1 MFANRRLHKRHTVK
15 AVAKVFYG
23 SNMLELPIR
32 DISLTG
38 IGLETSDATTLSV
51 GNLCFVALPEHGK
64 LDAMVIGVRRQSY
77 HLQFLTSEP
86 EEVRAFIDAHTGDAP
101 GGGATP

>member
-1 MFANRRLHKRHTVK
+1 VFANRRLHRRFAIK
-15 AVAKVFYG
+15 AVATVFYG

-38 IGLETSDATTLSV
+38 IGLDAPDNTTLSI

-64 LDAMVIGVRRQSY
+64 LDAMVIGVRRQSF
-77 HLQFLTSEP
+77 HLQFLSSEP
-86 EEVRAFIDAHTGDAP
+86 DEVRSFIDAHNGP
-101 GGGATP
+101 GTTL

>member
-15 AVAKVFYG
+15 AVATVFYG

-38 IGLETSDATTLSV
+38 IGLDADDATTLTV
-51 GNLCFVALPEHGK
+51 GNLCFVSLPEHGK
-64 LDAMVIGVRRQSY
+64 LDAMVVGVRRQSY

-86 EEVRAFIDAHTGDAP
+86 DEVRSFIDAHSD
-101 GGGATP
+101 GAAS

>member
-1 MFANRRLHKRHTVK
+1 VFANRRLHKRYAIN
-15 AVAKVFYG
+15 AVAKVFHG

-38 IGLETSDATTLSV
+38 IGLEAPDTTTLSV

-64 LDAMVIGVRRQSY
+64 LDAMVVGVRRQSF
-77 HLQFLTSEP
+77 HLQFLSSEP
-86 EEVRAFIDAHTGDAP
+86 EEVRSFIDAHSDARP
-101 GGGATP
+101 SA